1 MAVLFA
7 VGLIALRRLAVRLPA
22 ACRLAPRML
31 RRRILG
37 MGIALALPCTTIKF
51 GVYHFTDGVVYVAKE
66 LDIVFRKFHVTLLPL
81 GAFITFVLHI
91 FLFFNYTLKI
101 LEASARGMFFPICS
115 VSLILVAKLRARG
128 TKGLIIIG
136 QKPIIIVHF
145 AFRRLIIIVHGML
158 VMCCLTAF

>member
-1 MAVLFA
+1 VLFA

-31 RRRILG
+31 GRWIFG
-37 MGIALALPCTTIKF
+37 MGIAIRRNTTTIKF

-66 LDIVFRKFHVTLLPL
+66 LDIVFRELHITLLPF
-81 GAFITFVLHI
+81 GTFITFLPHI

-101 LEASARGMFFPICS
+101 LEASARGCFFPFCR
-115 VSLILVAKLRARG
+115 VSLILVAKLRTCG
-128 TKGLIIIG
+128 TKGPIIIG

-145 AFRRLIIIVHGML
+145 AFRRLIIIVHRML
-158 VMCCLTAF
+158 LKHCIAVY